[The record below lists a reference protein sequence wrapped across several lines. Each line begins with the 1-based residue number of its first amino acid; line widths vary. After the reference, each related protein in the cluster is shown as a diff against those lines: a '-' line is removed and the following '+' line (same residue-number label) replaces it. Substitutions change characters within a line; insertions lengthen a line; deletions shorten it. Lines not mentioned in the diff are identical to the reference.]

1 MMTDPLPAFVES
13 ASTLAVIN
21 SSNEPLL
28 FLSSDLR
35 LIAASASFCR
45 IYGIDPATVPG
56 RLLSQ
61 LGGGEWGK
69 PQILSMLKAVA
80 SGLAQIQNYETELV
94 RPGQQPRIVIL
105 NGTRLDDNNS
115 GPVRLLLAIT
125 DITAVRAEAKL
136 KEDLIREKEI
146 LLREVQH
153 RVANSLQIIAS
164 ILLQSARQVQSIE
177 ARGHLQNAHHRV
189 LSIAAVQRQLAQS
202 SLDDVNLAPYF
213 IQLCESL
220 GASMISDPEQIKI
233 IVKADDCMVKPAVS
247 VSLGLIVTE
256 LVINALKHAFP
267 NHETGEIF
275 VEYHMEDKGWVL
287 TVTDT
292 GCGMATGLLAANP
305 GLGTG
310 IVEALAK
317 QLGAAVHFAD
327 QKTGT
332 SIEIIYPAPSN

>member
-1 MMTDPLPAFVES
+1 
-13 ASTLAVIN
+13 
-21 SSNEPLL
+21 
-28 FLSSDLR
+28 
-35 LIAASASFCR
+35 
-45 IYGIDPATVPG
+45 
-56 RLLSQ
+56 
-61 LGGGEWGK
+61 
-69 PQILSMLKAVA
+69 MLVVTGCC
-80 SGLAQIQNYETELV
+80 SH
-94 RPGQQPRIVIL
+94 
-105 NGTRLDDNNS
+105 
-115 GPVRLLLAIT
+115 
-125 DITAVRAEAKL
+125 EAKL

-220 GASMISDPEQIKI
+220 GASMIADPAQIRI
-233 IVKADDCMVKPAVS
+233 IVRADECLVKPGAS

-267 NHETGEIF
+267 DHQSGEIL
-275 VEYHMEDKGWVL
+275 VDYHLKGKGWVL
-287 TVTDT
+287 TVADT
-292 GCGMATGLLAANP
+292 GCGMATGPLAAKA

-310 IVEALAK
+310 IIEALAR
-317 QLGAAVHFAD
+317 QLGAEVYLD
-327 QKTGT
+327 TQKTGT
-332 SIEIIYPAPSN
+332 SVSIICTTS